1 MTQKYNK
8 PIPSPQGE
16 SDLYWNKAEEK
27 ELWIRKCNKCDEGY
41 FYPRDISPCCFSK
54 NTEWVQCTGKATLF
68 TYGIVMRAP
77 HPGFVED
84 IPFVTAIVQLEEGP
98 LMPSNVVVDGI
109 DRSDPELALNEIRQK
124 LSVGMN
130 LEVIFEKITDDLSLP
145 KFRPI

>member
-1 MTQKYNK
+1 MGAVHRKSHTFY
-8 PIPSPQGE
+8 
-16 SDLYWNKAEEK
+16 
-27 ELWIRKCNKCDEGY
+27 IRY
-41 FYPRDISPCCFSK
+41 S
-54 NTEWVQCTGKATLF
+54 
-68 TYGIVMRAP
+68 MRAP

-98 LMPSNVVVDGI
+98 LMPSNVVIDGI